1 MTIEKKQ
8 EEFKFCMLQM
18 FKRKTIE
25 EQNIILKYIKLSQFP
40 EYGSKEF
47 NILFSFIF
55 ESIQIN
61 QLKDLIFDLLKVDKN
76 GS

>member
-55 ESIQIN
+55 EMIIIVERIEISRN
-61 QLKDLIFDLLKVDKN
+61 EEVML
-76 GS
+76 